1 MSNFMPMLYAFWDSD
16 ITYSFRKSRVA
27 VISALVL
34 LAMFLTAIFAPSLAP
49 QDPFNIA
56 ELDLFDSELPPAWDE
71 GGSAASY
78 PAGSSGSPYRFN
90 GNTSAQADARARRL
104 GHGCRG
110 RRTLRSRRARSLR
123 G

>member
-34 LAMFLTAIFAPSLAP
+34 LAIFLTAIFAPSLAP

-56 ELDLFDSELPPAWDE
+56 ELDLFDSELPPL
-71 GGSAASY
+71 GSRAVA
-78 PAGSSGSPYRFN
+78 PP
-90 GNTSAQADARARRL
+90 TCSAL
-104 GHGCRG
+104 
-110 RRTLRSRRARSLR
+110 TLRPATCCPRSCTGCGFLCWSVSPA
-123 G
+123 